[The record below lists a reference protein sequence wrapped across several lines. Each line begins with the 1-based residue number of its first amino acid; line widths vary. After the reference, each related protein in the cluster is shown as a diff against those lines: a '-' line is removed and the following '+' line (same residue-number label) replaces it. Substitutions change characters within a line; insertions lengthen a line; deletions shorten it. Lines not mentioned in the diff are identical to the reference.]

1 MAASKK
7 SLSALPIFLRGKVV
21 RGYGRGGRE
30 LNCPTANLDEAAVK
44 AFPSDAPTGVYVGF
58 AKVNNDKV
66 FPMAMSVGYNVHY
79 GVDHKTVEV
88 HILHEFENDF
98 YDALITAVA
107 LKYLRPMKQF
117 KSKEELIE
125 AIEEDKNAA
134 RNLVNDPDLSKWTQ
148 HSYFSN
154 SNKL

>member
-1 MAASKK
+1 
-7 SLSALPIFLRGKVV
+7 
-21 RGYGRGGRE
+21 
-30 LNCPTANLDEAAVK
+30 LDEAAVK

-66 FPMAMSVGYNVHY
+66 FPMAMSVGFNVHY

-117 KSKEELIE
+117 KSKGKFFLNNFIP
-125 AIEEDKNAA
+125 NTVFF
-134 RNLVNDPDLSKWTQ
+134 RRT
-148 HSYFSN
+148 HRSN
-154 SNKL
+154 RRR